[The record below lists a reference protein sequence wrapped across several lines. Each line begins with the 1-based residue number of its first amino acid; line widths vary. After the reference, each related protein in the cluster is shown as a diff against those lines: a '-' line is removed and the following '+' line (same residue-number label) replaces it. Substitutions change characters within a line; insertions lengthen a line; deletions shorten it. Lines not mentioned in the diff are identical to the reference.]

1 MEEATAITERD
12 PKLVLIDMI
21 NGLVSLDSAKND
33 YGIFI
38 KPKTMEINLKETQKL
53 REKMKK
59 MRDHG

>member
-1 MEEATAITERD
+1 
-12 PKLVLIDMI
+12 MI

-59 MRDHG
+59 MRAHG